1 MTFGTPAALL
11 LTLIALPIT
20 LLYLLR
26 VRVRKVPISTD
37 MFWSQVFEQR
47 PPRNLWQKFRH
58 LTSWLMQMTLLL
70 AISIAAADPRWGIP
84 ADEAAFQVL
93 ILDTTASMQAE
104 EKQGTRFRQAQ
115 EQAKRLVSQLRPGQQ
130 AAVLSTNSEAQIEC
144 GFTAHIPALLQA
156 IEAMA
161 PTDCSGTCHQA
172 VELATSLLQP
182 SSGGRIVLFTD
193 SRPTD
198 EVDRLRALCEP
209 HPSDEAAGRCD
220 LQIVRLGQS
229 QSNLGITMFEASRA
243 PIDPVGYELLI
254 EFANRGDKPV
264 TARVEITL
272 NDVLVDVIRLQIEA
286 NENDSR
292 LLRKLSAEGGVLE
305 ARIRDIQ
312 FSDTQDPTMTDGLQ
326 TDNTAFAV
334 LSERPPL
341 RVLLVSPG
349 NLFLRQALQ
358 AVPGVDL
365 TEFNELPSVEAD
377 WQGHDLIVL
386 HRLMPSVL
394 PEGRML
400 IVDPQSDC
408 NLWTVNPPERQP
420 LIVQQNTS
428 SPLMTNIDFG
438 NVLIPQAGALTFTG
452 TVENLVITDT
462 DNAILSLCQS
472 RETSCVVL
480 SVSLSDGDLP
490 MRTVFPLLVSNVV
503 QWFTGNTGI
512 STAGIRTG
520 AKATV
525 ALPANWNSDPTKS
538 MTEVFLRSP
547 QGDTRTAVRREG
559 IGRSSSTIELPSLK
573 EQGVWNMSVAR
584 PQAGRKKQSNNG
596 DSVVKIPVNLA
607 SQQESDLRFSTQTD
621 SLNDSIPLV
630 GMRSQLPPWLIAVIL
645 AGVLLALE
653 WWLYQ
658 RRLIM

>member
-1 MTFGTPAALL
+1 
-11 LTLIALPIT
+11 
-20 LLYLLR
+20 
-26 VRVRKVPISTD
+26 
-37 MFWSQVFEQR
+37 
-47 PPRNLWQKFRH
+47 
-58 LTSWLMQMTLLL
+58 
-70 AISIAAADPRWGIP
+70 
-84 ADEAAFQVL
+84 
-93 ILDTTASMQAE
+93 
-104 EKQGTRFRQAQ
+104 
-115 EQAKRLVSQLRPGQQ
+115 
-130 AAVLSTNSEAQIEC
+130 
-144 GFTAHIPALLQA
+144 
-156 IEAMA
+156 
-161 PTDCSGTCHQA
+161 
-172 VELATSLLQP
+172 
-182 SSGGRIVLFTD
+182 
-193 SRPTD
+193 
-198 EVDRLRALCEP
+198 
-209 HPSDEAAGRCD
+209 
-220 LQIVRLGQS
+220 
-229 QSNLGITMFEASRA
+229 
-243 PIDPVGYELLI
+243 
-254 EFANRGDKPV
+254 
-264 TARVEITL
+264 
-272 NDVLVDVIRLQIEA
+272 
-286 NENDSR
+286 
-292 LLRKLSAEGGVLE
+292 
-305 ARIRDIQ
+305 
-312 FSDTQDPTMTDGLQ
+312 
-326 TDNTAFAV
+326 
-334 LSERPPL
+334 
-341 RVLLVSPG
+341 
-349 NLFLRQALQ
+349 
-358 AVPGVDL
+358 
-365 TEFNELPSVEAD
+365 
-377 WQGHDLIVL
+377 
-386 HRLMPSVL
+386 
-394 PEGRML
+394 ML

-452 TVENLVITDT
+452 TVENLVVTDT